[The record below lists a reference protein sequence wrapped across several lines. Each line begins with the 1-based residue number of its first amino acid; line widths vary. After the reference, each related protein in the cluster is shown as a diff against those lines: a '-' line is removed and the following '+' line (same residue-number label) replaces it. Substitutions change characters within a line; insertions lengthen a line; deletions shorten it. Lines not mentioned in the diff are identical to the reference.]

1 MEYTKES
8 FFKHLDGCL
17 FTRVNSSFKNWLIN
31 RGDLA
36 YCIKYQEN
44 PTTYIEEE
52 MLVFCEKEFDYD
64 MNVAENDNSELTGW
78 LHEWLETDEYVK
90 DQKEKFA
97 QEIKNLQNAWT
108 DFYDFL

>member
-64 MNVAENDNSELTGW
+64 VNNPPPTPKLRGGG
-78 LHEWLETDEYVK
+78 LLKLY
-90 DQKEKFA
+90 
-97 QEIKNLQNAWT
+97 
-108 DFYDFL
+108 